1 MTQTTFAKALR
12 AERRRMELTQG
23 ELADKIGTSQQNVAA
38 WEASKSLPRPELH
51 DALVGVFGKHSVIAA
66 LPPRGEIPGGDE
78 ILRANQAIYTADLSA
93 RNATAAPPAQPAA
106 APLSAF
112 ATAIG
117 VLFDALP
124 EDQVARATVFSD
136 VTTTILKAG
145 RAPGPVAEQA
155 PAPTPRKQR
164 A

>member
-51 DALVGVFGKHSVIAA
+51 EELVKVFGKHSVIAA

-93 RNATAAPPAQPAA
+93 RNATPAQPAA
-106 APLSAF
+106 TPLSAF

-124 EDQVARATVFSD
+124 EDQVVRATVFSD

-145 RAPGPVAEQA
+145 RAPEPVEAPA